1 MKFQK
6 QTRWQSQSRSN
17 PPPQSRWSLNLM
29 NSTPQLTKK
38 NVALEVRNLRVVFHT
53 YAGVVKAIDGVNLT
67 VHSKE
72 LLGLVGESG
81 SGKSV
86 TALAIAG
93 LLPENAEVL
102 EGEVLLRGKDL
113 LKQSKKELRMARLTD
128 IALVFQD
135 PMTYLNPVMT
145 IGTQITEIF
154 TGNLKIYKDELI
166 QSRLDQI
173 ENELRQET
181 DPKKISK
188 LNEEKTK
195 LEIKKQNSSGISKK
209 EGKRLAKLLAIEYL
223 KLVKL
228 PEPERVFKMY
238 PFELSGGM
246 RQRAMIAMALVR
258 RPAVLLADEITT
270 ALDVT
275 VQAQILKLIKELRDR
290 VAVMYA
296 ANIVEEGDVIEIFKN
311 PLHPYTVGLFGAVP
325 RPDIEKENLEPVP
338 GSVPDL
344 INPPSGCRFHPRCPK
359 AFERCPKS
367 KPPLIEY
374 EPGHK
379 VACFLYGG

>member
-1 MKFQK
+1 
-6 QTRWQSQSRSN
+6 
-17 PPPQSRWSLNLM
+17 M

-209 EGKRLAKLLAIEYL
+209 EGKRLAKILAIEYL

-275 VQAQILKLIKELRDR
+275 VQAQILKLIKELRDKVDAAIILITHDLGIVAETCDR

-296 ANIVEEGDVIEIFKN
+296 GNIVEEGDVIEIFKN

-374 EPGHK
+374 KPGHK